1 MLLESCRILQQHQKF
16 PPKPTPEFYTMPNT
30 KSRRSPQHTTRL
42 EKIIALLPTVAGTG
56 EHSTVQVLTR
66 GPALHLYSF
75 YLLDC
80 DHDDRGTL

>member
-1 MLLESCRILQQHQKF
+1 MGCYWNHVEFYSSTRSSRRNRLQN
-16 PPKPTPEFYTMPNT
+16 YTMPNT
-30 KSRRSPQHTTRL
+30 RSRRSQHTTRI
-42 EKIIALLPTVAGTG
+42 EKVIPLLPTVAGTG